1 MNNYNYLNENKRT
14 PSEEHQYSI
23 ESKLR
28 PVYRAKDGWKFNS
41 SIHAAAQARD
51 RHPEKPEH
59 EYHDLHNKVLHTIKN
74 DKDKTSGDHLFF
86 SKSHEMGYVAR
97 VNHKRRTVDIVTV
110 LPKNK
115 SFAKEGTRKVV
126 TESHSDL
133 KLQYGLDA
141 IVIID

>member
-1 MNNYNYLNENKRT
+1 MTMSINEDKRT
-14 PSEEHQYSI
+14 PSEEHAYSI

-28 PVYRAKDGWKFNS
+28 PTYRGKDGWKFNS

-51 RHPEKPEH
+51 RHPEKTEN
-59 EYHDLHNKVLHTIKN
+59 EYHDLHAKVLNAIKN
-74 DKDKTSGDHLFF
+74 DHTKSNGDHLFF

-97 VNHKRRTVDIVTV
+97 VNHKKRSVDIVTV

-115 SFAKEGTRKVV
+115 SFAKEGTKKVV
-126 TESHSDL
+126 TESTSFL
-133 KLQYGLDA
+133 KTEFGLDF